1 MRISGSWYNEL
12 TFSAVRWLSL
22 LRLSLALLLGW
33 SLLPLPRPPTS
44 WLVATWIIEHL
55 QWSVRVELLHQWLL
69 AVLSTTSLRPR
80 FLQFLRIWSGIAL
93 CCLVVALLPFNEL
106 NERGRLVTGLAFALK
121 VESNGLDLQLVSTWR
136 TSATS
141 YSVPLDLRC
150 PYLPFGQPTTGTS
163 LGISSQALSPTDF
176 LHRKKHECTVRLQE
190 SDSQTDHG
198 SYPSPAG
205 KQYSRRHRRVV
216 HPVFSFGC
224 AGGRGFRR
232 LCAGGHEERWW
243 SPTCSSRWFDCY
255 GGLADGLVGRSCF
268 GSWSPH
274 RGPCSRSEGG
284 RWKSSATWKRS
295 RCPVSGCLRSV
306 VANLVPMELS
316 DLDPTSVL
324 GFHEDV
330 SYLPDAA
337 TLLKLT
343 KEWVA
348 SATAERVQFYSADE
362 GGPAEEQTA
371 VPKQKAKAKASTDK
385 PKTVSAA
392 KQVASHIPSQISS
405 LLPNMASQL
414 AEIQEEQK
422 NMREAFRLQ
431 NMLPPPRGTQ
441 TPVTMPMQSFAKMLG
456 APPRTKQVTFAPPPP
471 KKAAVELDS
480 ALNVQEQAEEG
491 DHLSERS
498 PLAMAMLEQ
507 SRALTTLV
515 SHLQSGDPLVDNPG
529 VSSGTSSRGS
539 QGREKLQRELSQERR
554 ILLSNHAEC
563 LQEDEASQSPSGQP
577 GRACPCRFLDGTVYG
592 ALRWLRKCQR
602 PGHCAICFELCGRF
616 SNAVRLGR
624 SAGAPVFGHAGHR
637 AGSPGRR
644 SLGLSIQ
651 SAAVGRPTA
660 SDMVLSSQCNGGSTG
675 RSRAFCSLCP
685 QRMATVSLAFMKEM
699 DYIAGRRQ
707 EMVKKSA
714 PVPLPA
720 QPAPKPKRKG
730 KFPKGKP
737 EAYAEEEA

>member
-80 FLQFLRIWSGIAL
+80 FLRFLRIWSGIAL

-121 VESNGLDLQLVSTWR
+121 AESNGLDLQLVSTWR

-163 LGISSQALSPTDF
+163 LVISSQALSPTDF

-198 SYPSPAG
+198 SYPSPAPQVSSIAEG
-205 KQYSRRHRRVV
+205 IEELFILSFPLDVPVEEAFAGYALVVMRRDGGALLALPVGLIAMEALQTVSLEDPASDLGPHTVV
-216 HPVFSFGC
+216 PVPGVK
-224 AGGRGFRR
+224 
-232 LCAGGHEERWW
+232 E
-243 SPTCSSRWFDCY
+243 
-255 GGLADGLVGRSCF
+255 ADGSLQLLGSDLDVLLVD
-268 GSWSPH
+268 
-274 RGPCSRSEGG
+274 
-284 RWKSSATWKRS
+284 
-295 RCPVSGCLRSV
+295 VSDAV

-392 KQVASHIPSQISS
+392 KQVASHIQQISS

-498 PLAMAMLEQ
+498 PWQ
-507 SRALTTLV
+507 WRCWSRA
-515 SHLQSGDPLVDNPG
+515 
-529 VSSGTSSRGS
+529 
-539 QGREKLQRELSQERR
+539 ER
-554 ILLSNHAEC
+554 
-563 LQEDEASQSPSGQP
+563 
-577 GRACPCRFLDGTVYG
+577 
-592 ALRWLRKCQR
+592 
-602 PGHCAICFELCGRF
+602 
-616 SNAVRLGR
+616 
-624 SAGAPVFGHAGHR
+624 
-637 AGSPGRR
+637 
-644 SLGLSIQ
+644 
-651 SAAVGRPTA
+651 
-660 SDMVLSSQCNGGSTG
+660 
-675 RSRAFCSLCP
+675 
-685 QRMATVSLAFMKEM
+685 
-699 DYIAGRRQ
+699 
-707 EMVKKSA
+707 
-714 PVPLPA
+714 
-720 QPAPKPKRKG
+720 
-730 KFPKGKP
+730 
-737 EAYAEEEA
+737 

>member
-1 MRISGSWYNEL
+1 MAATPAPQVSSIAEGIEELFILSFPLDVPVEEAFAGYALVVMRRDGGAL
-12 TFSAVRWLSL
+12 
-22 LRLSLALLLGW
+22 LALPVGLIAMEALQTVSLEDPASDLGPHTVVPVPGVKEADGSLQLLG
-33 SLLPLPRPPTS
+33 SDLDVLL
-44 WLVATWIIEHL
+44 V
-55 QWSVRVELLHQWLL
+55 
-69 AVLSTTSLRPR
+69 
-80 FLQFLRIWSGIAL
+80 
-93 CCLVVALLPFNEL
+93 
-106 NERGRLVTGLAFALK
+106 
-121 VESNGLDLQLVSTWR
+121 DVSD
-136 TSATS
+136 A
-141 YSVPLDLRC
+141 
-150 PYLPFGQPTTGTS
+150 
-163 LGISSQALSPTDF
+163 
-176 LHRKKHECTVRLQE
+176 
-190 SDSQTDHG
+190 
-198 SYPSPAG
+198 
-205 KQYSRRHRRVV
+205 
-216 HPVFSFGC
+216 
-224 AGGRGFRR
+224 
-232 LCAGGHEERWW
+232 
-243 SPTCSSRWFDCY
+243 
-255 GGLADGLVGRSCF
+255 
-268 GSWSPH
+268 
-274 RGPCSRSEGG
+274 
-284 RWKSSATWKRS
+284 
-295 RCPVSGCLRSV
+295 V

-392 KQVASHIPSQISS
+392 KQVASHIQQISS

-515 SHLQSGDPLVDNPG
+515 SHLQSGDPLVDSPG

-539 QGREKLQRELSQERR
+539 QGREKLQRELSQRSGGFFLAIMQNAFKRMKPASPLPANLEELAHADFSMVQYMERCGGFANAKDLGIVQYALSFVADSAMR
-554 ILLSNHAEC
+554 SDWEGVREHLSLAMLAIEQAAQDGGRWDLAFNLL
-563 LQEDEASQSPSGQP
+563 LLEDPPPAIWS
-577 GRACPCRFLDGTVYG
+577 Y
-592 ALRWLRKCQR
+592 R
-602 PGHCAICFELCGRF
+602 P
-616 SNAVRLGR
+616 NA
-624 SAGAPVFGHAGHR
+624 
-637 AGSPGRR
+637 
-644 SLGLSIQ
+644 
-651 SAAVGRPTA
+651 
-660 SDMVLSSQCNGGSTG
+660 MVAQTG

-737 EAYAEEEA
+737 EAYAEEEAYRCWSS